1 MAVSVGLSSQ
11 EKYLVALIQDES
23 GIDLAEF
30 LWEDPTADNKE
41 QLFRCWDFQYAWWR
55 DTFAQG
61 KPVDRPTLVIDSCG
75 RAVGKTMSIIVRS
88 WAFPIQH
95 PGGEMVVTA
104 PNWSTS
110 ILSPHVSRTA
120 SKRSASPGR
129 YFPRRPGLGFKHRPF
144 QVNFT
149 NGAKILGRIP
159 QRDGKGVK
167 GLHPLRLEMDEAQDF
182 PQPGWIEL
190 IETLRHGEE
199 HAQWRAHG
207 VSKGVRDEFYRH
219 SMPDSGWTV
228 HVVTGMHRPHWSDQE
243 RDDKIEAYGSRDS
256 ADYKRNIMGQH
267 GDATNPLFVLHRLMA
282 TVDDDR
288 SSEYNTDVYYYRR
301 ILDEMRRNQP
311 IEYLVDIP
319 GSHKKWKDTWAGMDV
334 GMTNHP
340 SEILVFG
347 EESVKGTPDVILR
360 LLSRF
365 HLERIR
371 SADQRTIIELL
382 FDFYN
387 FRRFTIDRGGLG
399 LPLYQEL
406 QDGAP
411 KLMGRINGY
420 TADQKVLVG
429 WQEHGEFEDPDDNEI
444 RRVAKE
450 YGYDLLREYV
460 DSKRMIMPF
469 DRELLGEWQG
479 QTWTREQTQT
489 TAYGKKTFARGRFH
503 TLDAAAM
510 MIVGKELQT
519 LDTISKL
526 QQRAGVR
533 ALKLRLAGL
542 YSGHAHPSGEGIA
555 NSRSR

>member
-1 MAVSVGLSSQ
+1 MAVSVGLTTA
-11 EKYLVALIQDES
+11 ERYLVALIQDES

-30 LWEDPTADNKE
+30 LWEDPMADNPE
-41 QLFRCWDFQYAWWR
+41 QIFRCWDFQYAWWR

-61 KPVDRPTLVIDSCG
+61 KPIYNPTLVIDSCG
-75 RAVGKTMSIIVRS
+75 RAVGKTMSIIVRAWS
-88 WAFPIQH
+88 FPIQY

-104 PNWSTS
+104 PELVHLDPLTS
-110 ILSPHVSRTA
+110 RIEDHIKQIRLTQEMLPNRV
-120 SKRSASPGR
+120 GR
-129 YFPRRPGLGFKHRPF
+129 GFKHRPF

-167 GLHPLRLEMDEAQDF
+167 GLHPVRLEMDEAQDY

-199 HAQWRAHG
+199 GAQWRAHG

-228 HVVTGMHRPHWSDQE
+228 HVITGMHRPTWSDAE

-256 ADYKRNIMGQH
+256 PDYKRNILGQH

-282 TVDDDR
+282 TVDSDR
-288 SSEYNTDVYYYRR
+288 ESEYNADVYYYRR
-301 ILDEMRRNQP
+301 ILDEMRRAQP
-311 IEYLVDIP
+311 IEYLIDIP
-319 GSHKKWKDTWAGMDV
+319 GSHKKWKNTWAGMDV

-347 EESVKGTPDVILR
+347 EESVKDRTDVVLR

-371 SADQRTIIELL
+371 SADQRTIVEIL

-387 FRRFTIDRGGLG
+387 LRLFAMDRSGLG

-411 KLMGRINGY
+411 KLMNRVIGY
-420 TADQKVLVG
+420 AADEKVLVG
-429 WQEHGEFEDPDDNEI
+429 WEDHEDWEDSEDYEI
-444 RRVAKE
+444 RRRAAE
-450 YGYDLLREYV
+450 YGYDLLREFV
-460 DSKRMIMPF
+460 DQKKLILPF

-489 TAYGKKTFARGRFH
+489 TAYGKKTFSRGRFH

-519 LDTISKL
+519 LNTLNKIRNTPEYVPLSY
-526 QQRAGVR
+526 V
-533 ALKLRLAGL
+533 
-542 YSGHAHPSGEGIA
+542 
-555 NSRSR
+555 